1 MLLLLS
7 YIGETD
13 ASLQFDSR
21 FSSISLTLLFD
32 LSHSILQ
39 LNSNNPLILLNCRAL
54 NVNTASARRCDNE
67 RSPFR

>member
-21 FSSISLTLLFD
+21 FPSICLTLLFD
-32 LSHSILQ
+32 LSH
-39 LNSNNPLILLNCRAL
+39 
-54 NVNTASARRCDNE
+54 ASLRFVSFYSAIELKQSFDFTE
-67 RSPFR
+67 LPSPQR

>member
-21 FSSISLTLLFD
+21 FSSISLTFLFD
-32 LSHSILQ
+32 LSYSILQ

-54 NVNTASARRCDNE
+54 NVNTASLRHRNAE
-67 RSPFR
+67 GSPSR